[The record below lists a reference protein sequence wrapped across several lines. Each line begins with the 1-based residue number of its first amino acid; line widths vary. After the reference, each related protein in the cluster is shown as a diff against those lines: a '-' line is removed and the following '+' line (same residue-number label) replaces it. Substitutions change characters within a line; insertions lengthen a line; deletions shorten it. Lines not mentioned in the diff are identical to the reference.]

1 MAVHLAFQEH
11 SFNSSSP
18 LRPSRPREA
27 EAGASDSKAWRPQ
40 ASRISNKTTH
50 VVPGEISRHPCRVFG
65 FNGGLMCPT
74 ILLVDVASSESANW
88 KSFLQN
94 QCYEVFTADDRDKA
108 LRQCLQLQPD
118 LVLLHDSLPDVDGF
132 ELCRRLKENPFNELV
147 PVVLVMPSSD
157 PSDILRARTAGAAD
171 FWGACGSLEEGLSRV
186 QSLLRLKSYIDEQA
200 KSVVLSL
207 ARSIEAKH
215 PLTGGHSDRMAEYAV
230 QLGERLG
237 LQEEELRDLRVACLL
252 HDIGK
257 VAVPDE
263 ILLKLGPLDANE
275 MEIVKQ
281 HPITGEEICA
291 PLKSLRH
298 ILPVIR
304 HHHERMDGSGY
315 PDGLRGT
322 QIPLKARLLQI
333 ADIYDALITDRPYRI
348 ALSRDE
354 ALQIL
359 QCEAMRGWLDS
370 FLVSQ
375 FSCIRQSDENYVGT
389 SRSMLASY
397 FGGSHAPGNATPS

>member
-1 MAVHLAFQEH
+1 
-11 SFNSSSP
+11 
-18 LRPSRPREA
+18 
-27 EAGASDSKAWRPQ
+27 
-40 ASRISNKTTH
+40 
-50 VVPGEISRHPCRVFG
+50 
-65 FNGGLMCPT
+65 MCPT
-74 ILLVDVASSESANW
+74 ILLVGVASSESANW

-94 QCYEVFTADDRDKA
+94 QCYEVFTADDGEKA

-132 ELCRRLKENPFNELV
+132 ELCRRLKQNPFNELV

-157 PSDILRARTAGAAD
+157 PSDISRARTAGAAD
-171 FWGACGSLEEGLSRV
+171 FWGACASLAEGMSRI

-215 PLTGGHSDRMAEYAV
+215 PLTEGHSDRMAVYAI

-237 LQEEELRDLRVACLL
+237 LQEDELRNLRIACFL

-257 VAVPDE
+257 VAVPDD
-263 ILLKLGPLDANE
+263 ILLKPGPLDANE
-275 MEIVKQ
+275 MEVVKQ
-281 HPITGEEICA
+281 HPVIGEEICA

-298 ILPVIR
+298 ILPLIR

-315 PDGLRGT
+315 PDGLCGT
-322 QIPLKARLLQI
+322 EIPLMARILQI

-359 QCEAMRGWLDS
+359 QCEAMRGWLDTL
-370 FLVSQ
+370 LVSE
-375 FSCIRQSDENYVGT
+375 FSCILQSDDDYVGIG
-389 SRSMLASY
+389 RSMLASY
-397 FGGSHAPGNATPS
+397 FGGSHAPGITALS